1 MVGTLDADEVV
12 IDQRLVEGN
21 QRRGPDPP
29 LSQTRGGVED
39 GGIGHQTG
47 IDGHEKVV
55 RRAQVDLDLGIF
67 EDAAQRRVAFARGMA
82 VAAG

>member
-1 MVGTLDADEVV
+1 MVGTLDANKFV

-21 QRRGPDPP
+21 QRRGTNSS

-39 GGIGHQTG
+39 GGVGHQAG
-47 IDGHEKVV
+47 IDVHEEVV